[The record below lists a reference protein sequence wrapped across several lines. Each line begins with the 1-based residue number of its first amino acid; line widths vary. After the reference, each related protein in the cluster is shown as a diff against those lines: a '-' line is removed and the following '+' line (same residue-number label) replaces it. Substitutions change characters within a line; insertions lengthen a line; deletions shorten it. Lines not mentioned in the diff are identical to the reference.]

1 MSSLRAR
8 LIRSL
13 TSRYIHKIDLAS
25 ADVGK
30 MRRRLDQLGRLTRA
44 ARDVAIEEDELHG
57 LKVEWYRPAKARSGK
72 ILLYLH
78 GGAFALGSCDSHRK
92 LVTQIARAGRIDA
105 VLPEYRL
112 APEHPYPA
120 GLRDCV
126 GVYRALLDYGY
137 NPKNIIVGGDSAG
150 GGLTMSLMLELRHA
164 GEPLPGAA
172 ILISPFLDFTA
183 SGESVVTRAAQD
195 PWFRPEDVNVVIG
208 HYCPDEEL
216 EDPLLSPV
224 FANVAGL
231 PPTLVQVGDDEI
243 LLSDSTRIAANM
255 KNAGVDAE
263 LQVFPEMWHVFQLFV
278 GKMPESRGAIDKI
291 GEFIEHHF
299 FEQGEARRRG

>member
-13 TSRYIHKIDLAS
+13 TSRYIRKIDLKS
-25 ADVGK
+25 ADVRK
-30 MRRRLDQLGRLTRA
+30 MRRRLDQIGGLGRVGKK
-44 ARDVAIEEDELHG
+44 VAVQEDQLCG
-57 LKVEWYRPAKARSGK
+57 LNVEWYRPENARSGK

-78 GGAFALGSCDSHRK
+78 GGAFVLGSCASHRK

-120 GLRDCV
+120 GLQDCV
-126 GVYRALLDYGY
+126 GVYRALLEYGY
-137 NPKNIIVGGDSAG
+137 NPKNIAIAGDSAG
-150 GGLTMSLMLELRHA
+150 GGLTMSLMLELRHT
-164 GEPLPGAA
+164 GVPLPGAA
-172 ILISPFLDFTA
+172 VLLSPFLDLTA
-183 SGESVVTRAAQD
+183 SGESVTTRIDQE
-195 PWFRPEDVNVVIG
+195 PWFNPDDIHTVIQY
-208 HYCPDEEL
+208 YCPDENL

-243 LLSDSTRIAANM
+243 LLSDSTRIAENM
-255 KNAGVDAE
+255 QAAGVDVE

-278 GKMPESRGAIDKI
+278 GKMPESRAAVDKI
-291 GEFIEHHF
+291 GAFL
-299 FEQGEARRRG
+299 GEKLA

>member
-13 TSRYIHKIDLAS
+13 TSRYIRKIDLAN

-30 MRRRLDQLGRLTRA
+30 MRKRLDQIGSLGRVG
-44 ARDVAIEEDELHG
+44 ARVAIQQDKLYG
-57 LKVEWYRPAKARSGK
+57 LKVEWYRPQNARSGK

-78 GGAFALGSCDSHRK
+78 GGAFVLGSCDSHRK
-92 LVTQIARAGRIDA
+92 LVTQIARAGLIDA

-120 GLRDCV
+120 GLQDCI

-137 NPKNIIVGGDSAG
+137 NPENIVVAGDSAG
-150 GGLTMSLMLELRHA
+150 GGLTMSLMLELRHT
-164 GEPLPGAA
+164 GVPLPGAA
-172 ILISPFLDFTA
+172 VLLSPFLDLTA
-183 SGESVVTRAAQD
+183 SGESVTTRVEQE
-195 PWFRPEDVNVVIG
+195 PWFNPNDIHTVIK
-208 HYCPDEEL
+208 HYCPDEDL
-216 EDPLLSPV
+216 ENPLLSPV

-243 LLSDSTRIAANM
+243 LLSDSARIAEKM
-255 KNAGVDAE
+255 TEVGVDVE

-278 GKMPESRGAIDKI
+278 GKMPESRVAIDKI
-291 GEFIEHHF
+291 GEFIENRF
-299 FEQGEARRRG
+299 T

>member
-13 TSRYIHKIDLAS
+13 TSRYIRKIDLAN
-25 ADVGK
+25 ADIAK
-30 MRRRLDQLGRLTRA
+30 TRKRLDQIGGFGRVGRRVGIQKDKLY
-44 ARDVAIEEDELHG
+44 G
-57 LKVEWYRPAKARSGK
+57 LKVEWYRPEKARSGK

-78 GGAFALGSCDSHRK
+78 GGAFVLGSCASHRK

-120 GLRDCV
+120 GLQDCV

-137 NPKNIIVGGDSAG
+137 NPKNIIVAGDSAG
-150 GGLTMSLMLELRHA
+150 GGLTMSLMLELRHT
-164 GEPLPGAA
+164 GLPLPGGAV
-172 ILISPFLDFTA
+172 LISPFLDLTA
-183 SGESVVTRAAQD
+183 SGESVTTRAEQE
-195 PWFRPEDVNVVIG
+195 PWFRVEDLDVVIK
-208 HYCPDEEL
+208 HYCPDEDL
-216 EDPLLSPV
+216 EDPMISPV

-243 LLSDSTRIAANM
+243 LLSDSTRIAEKM
-255 KNAGVDAE
+255 KEAGVDVE

-278 GKMPESRGAIDKI
+278 GKMPESRDAVDKI
-291 GEFIEHHF
+291 GAFLREKLV
-299 FEQGEARRRG
+299 

>member
-13 TSRYIHKIDLAS
+13 TSRYIRKIDLSS
-25 ADVGK
+25 ADIGK
-30 MRRRLDQLGRLTRA
+30 MRKRLDQIGGF
-44 ARDVAIEEDELHG
+44 ARVAKSVAIEEGELYG
-57 LKVEWYRPAKARSGK
+57 LKVEWYRPEQARSGK

-78 GGAFALGSCDSHRK
+78 GGAFVLGSCASHRK

-120 GLRDCV
+120 GLQDCV
-126 GVYRALLDYGY
+126 GVYRALLEYGY
-137 NPKNIIVGGDSAG
+137 NPKNIVVAGDSAG
-150 GGLTMSLMLELRHA
+150 GGLTTSLMLELRHI
-164 GEPLPGAA
+164 GLPLPGAA
-172 ILISPFLDFTA
+172 VLISPFLDFTA
-183 SGESVVTRAAQD
+183 SGESVTTRAAQD
-195 PWFRPEDVNVVIG
+195 PWFDAKDVHVVIKY
-208 HYCPDEEL
+208 YCPDEDL
-216 EDPLLSPV
+216 EDPLISPV

-243 LLSDSTRIAANM
+243 LLSDSTRIAENM
-255 KNAGVDAE
+255 KAAGADVE

-278 GKMPESRGAIDKI
+278 GKMPESRVAVDRI
-291 GEFIEHHF
+291 GKFLK
-299 FEQGEARRRG
+299 EAMA